1 MTIKEAAE
9 VENKVYFVGAG
20 PGDPEL
26 ITIKGRA
33 LLDAAE
39 VVIYAG
45 SLVNPELLRGIKAEI
60 YDSAGMTLDEIIDVM
75 RRAVSAGKPT
85 DAGDR
90 IPVVRL
96 HTGDTAFYSAVAEQI
111 NRLAALGIGYEIV
124 PGVSSVSAGAA
135 ALGRELTIP
144 EISQTVII
152 TRIAGRT
159 GVPEDEKL
167 SALAAH
173 HATMAIF
180 LSAGMVLKVKEELLT
195 AYAEDTPVAVVERA
209 SWPGQRILRG
219 VLGELDVI
227 VNEAGITKTA
237 IIYVGAALAAGAGA
251 AAPGVNGGATSDAK
265 KESRLYDASFKHGY
279 RK

>member
-1 MTIKEAAE
+1 L
-9 VENKVYFVGAG
+9 ENKVYFVGAG

-33 LLDAAE
+33 LLDAAQ

-45 SLVNPELLRGIKAEI
+45 SLVNPALLGGIRAKI
-60 YDSAGMTLDEIIDVM
+60 YDSSGMTLDGIIDVM
-75 RRAVSAGKPT
+75 RQSVSAGKT
-85 DAGDR
+85 
-90 IPVVRL
+90 PVVRL
-96 HTGDTAFYSAVAEQI
+96 HTGDTAFYSAVTEQI
-111 NRLAALGIGYEIV
+111 NRLCALGIGYEIV

-135 ALGRELTIP
+135 ALGQELTIP
-144 EISQTVII
+144 DVSQTVII

-180 LSAGMVLKVKEELLT
+180 LSAGMVLKVKEELLA
-195 AYAEDTPVAVVERA
+195 AYAGDTPVAVVERA
-209 SWPGQRILRG
+209 SWPGQRVLRG
-219 VLGELDVI
+219 VLGDLDVI

-237 IIYVGAALAAGAGA
+237 IIYVGAALAAS
-251 AAPGVNGGATSDAK
+251 SDGSL
-265 KESRLYDASFKHGY
+265 KESRLYDASFKHEY